1 MNITNMN
8 YNFKCDNAKKHFF
21 YCFISKNETNDT
33 LKFIFLDELNHIYLG
48 TFMLCP
54 FPRYILNAAYAYQTP
69 PP

>member
-8 YNFKCDNAKKHFF
+8 YNFKCYNAKKHIF

-48 TFMLCP
+48 ICYVP
-54 FPRYILNAAYAYQTP
+54 FLHS
-69 PP
+69 